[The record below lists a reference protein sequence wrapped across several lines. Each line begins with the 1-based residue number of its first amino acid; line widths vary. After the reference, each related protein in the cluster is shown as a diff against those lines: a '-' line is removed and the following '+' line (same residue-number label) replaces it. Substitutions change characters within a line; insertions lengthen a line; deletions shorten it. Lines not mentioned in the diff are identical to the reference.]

1 MEQYTYLDQKSGS
14 EEENTKNRLENN
26 KIARKMIKEIE
37 ENCEEYPSIILSF
50 KKQLTKD
57 RTISEKQF
65 GILVKNLPKT

>member
-26 KIARKMIKEIE
+26 KMARKMIKEIE

-50 KKQLTKD
+50 KRQLIKD